1 MWGSTFGGSTFA
13 DLAEKARKQAEEL
26 STQVQTSAVVSDGL
40 SGVGGLFNLD
50 SIQQNSSQDDEMQE
64 QQRKVLSEKLSSEVV
79 EFDTGEEE
87 IVNNEI
93 SGFDEQDVSNKN
105 EDAFNDHIV
114 NVNDVNTEEIV
125 AENRNNDM
133 VNEPTA
139 EAESNIDLHA
149 FSEKVTEEVEE
160 EYNDEDGWDEED
172 IPLDDDIEVKSE
184 KSITPEVKEVEPAAS
199 KEPEENGFF
208 HNSFEDVSS
217 TSSGNIWSSPPVSQP
232 TNVVEEIAQAEI
244 KQVEHEEE
252 EQQEYEDDDNIME
265 QTVSPIQNKVIENNV
280 TSPNVEEEAQP
291 LPETNPIETPKP
303 TTPQR
308 RQEDNIE
315 QTVPPIQNEVIE
327 NDTSPKV
334 EEEAQ
339 IEAPEP
345 TTPQRIPIDA
355 TPPHMVQKFMQQIQ
369 RITEHHKTEMSEL
382 EQKLQEK
389 DDLLRQYQEQPDR
402 RQDLERTSSSDKFK
416 ELQKQEEYYKKLVKE
431 QTDKLDD
438 ERSQNTALKTSL
450 TQLEEKHKNYTI
462 SVKSDMETQR
472 VEFKEIIQNLEMELS
487 NCQRSEKE
495 VKDKMEILDI
505 ELSEKEE
512 IYKNKSM
519 EYEKIIKTKN
529 VQLEE
534 ERTKVGMFQSNLDT
548 LLEKEKDNETSSV
561 EDKIQIQKLQGE
573 LSKFQNELD
582 NQIQTSNT
590 LEETLRKTEQEKIKS
605 QEQYEALKARVK
617 VVATELK
624 ERRQENRD
632 LKSANSNLNTELV
645 LLKDEKEKLKTELD
659 NSKSYSMDNEQQ
671 SEEYQIRVK
680 EMEEELEEIQ
690 KKYSDAESV
699 GNVALQQYKKKAQA
713 ALANANARAASA
725 NQRKEEME
733 VEFRSLKAA
742 AEEAEA
748 ERKEAVR
755 ERVEGIDKVTNDF
768 KKLDE
773 AYQTT
778 SAELTRMTQKAN
790 ELSAEKDNLEQGL
803 QDSINEQHRLYDEI
817 QKLSDEVSKQREM
830 ANSYSAELDQ
840 EKSITRD
847 LTNSLRNFKEQHERS
862 AAAAFMAKQRETSGL
877 MSSLVDAS
885 SADHAAGIA
894 ADSTKHVL
902 VQNEGMVTMLQEELD
917 GANEAVKELKKELR
931 DALTREKE
939 REAMQYNVGSISS
952 NPEQMV
958 QQQNLIEKH
967 ETSNNSST
975 TPLFYAIEK
984 QAELKIARDEIN
996 RLANLVSEL
1005 ETRKQAAWEEKEEFR
1020 KNMEE
1025 AEARL
1030 RRHEKLGASARPT
1043 PVSSRASPYSNS
1055 YNPTPK
1061 PESSENLNLEYLKN
1075 ITLRYIKASNTSERK
1090 ALIPVI
1096 AAVLC
1101 LTEDET
1107 QNAMNAVDSS
1117 RLGNVGN
1124 ALLESTKY
1132 FLS

>member
-1 MWGSTFGGSTFA
+1 MWGSTFGGSAFA

-26 STQVQTSAVVSDGL
+26 STQYQTSTVVSEGL

-50 SIQQNSSQDDEMQE
+50 SIQQNGSQDDEMQE
-64 QQRKVLSEKLSSEVV
+64 HQRKQLSERLSSEVV
-79 EFDTGEEE
+79 EFDTGNKEE
-87 IVNNEI
+87 IVANNEI
-93 SGFDEQDVSNKN
+93 SDFHEKQVS
-105 EDAFNDHIV
+105 DD
-114 NVNDVNTEEIV
+114 VNDVNTKQAVEENVNDNIV
-125 AENRNNDM
+125 DQSENDM
-133 VNEPTA
+133 VNEPTVA
-139 EAESNIDLHA
+139 VESNIDFA
-149 FSEKVTEEVEE
+149 NSGNVEEAEE
-160 EYNDEDGWDEED
+160 EYINDEDGWDEED

-184 KSITPEVKEVEPAAS
+184 KSTTAKEVEP
-199 KEPEENGFF
+199 KP
-208 HNSFEDVSS
+208 EDVSS
-217 TSSGNIWSSPPVSQP
+217 TSSGNIWSSPPVPQP
-232 TNVVEEIAQAEI
+232 TTDNVVKEVVEVEI
-244 KQVEHEEE
+244 KQVENEEE
-252 EQQEYEDDDNIME
+252 ERQEYEEENDDME
-265 QTVSPIQNKVIENNV
+265 QTVPSIQNEGVENY
-280 TSPNVEEEAQP
+280 
-291 LPETNPIETPKP
+291 
-303 TTPQR
+303 
-308 RQEDNIE
+308 E
-315 QTVPPIQNEVIE
+315 QTLPPVQNEVIE
-327 NDTSPKV
+327 NDEKTVPPVQNEVTENNDTDDSPQG
-334 EEEAQ
+334 EEEQ
-339 IEAPEP
+339 HPPPEEPIEPP
-345 TTPQRIPIDA
+345 KPITPQQNQRPVDA

-369 RITEHHKTEMSEL
+369 RITEHHKTEMTEL

-389 DDLLRQYQEQPDR
+389 DDLLRQSQEQLDQQQ
-402 RQDLERTSSSDKFK
+402 RQVLERSSSTDKFK
-416 ELQKQEEYYKKLVKE
+416 ELQKQEEYYKKLIKE
-431 QTDKLDD
+431 QKGKLDD

-450 TQLEEKHKNYTI
+450 TQLEEKHQNYTL
-462 SVKSDMETQR
+462 SVKNDMETQR
-472 VEFKEIIQNLEMELS
+472 VGFKEIIQNLETELTNS
-487 NCQRSEKE
+487 QRSEKE
-495 VKDKMEILDI
+495 VKDKLEILDI

-512 IYKNKSM
+512 MYKNKNM

-561 EDKIQIQKLQGE
+561 QDKIQIQKLQEE
-573 LSKFQNELD
+573 LTKFQNELD
-582 NQIQTSNT
+582 NQIQTSKT
-590 LEETLRKTEQEKIKS
+590 LEEKHQKTEQEKIKS

-632 LKSANSNLNTELV
+632 LKSINSNLNTELV
-645 LLKDEKEKLKTELD
+645 LLKDEKEKLKAELD
-659 NSKSYSMDNEQQ
+659 NSKSSSMDNEQQ

-680 EMEEELEEIQ
+680 ELEEELEEIQ

-733 VEFRSLKAA
+733 VEVRSLKAA

-768 KKLDE
+768 KRLDE

-778 SAELTRMTQKAN
+778 SAELQRMTQKVK
-790 ELSAEKDNLEQGL
+790 ELSTEKDSLEQGL

-817 QKLSDEVSKQREM
+817 QKLSDEVTKQKEM
-830 ANSYSAELDQ
+830 VNSYSAELDQ

-877 MSSLVDAS
+877 IGSMDDTS

-917 GANEAVKELKKELR
+917 GANEAIKELKKELR

-939 REAMQYNVGSISS
+939 REAIQYSNNVGPIPS
-952 NPEQMV
+952 NPAEMLSEQHH
-958 QQQNLIEKH
+958 IEKQNH
-967 ETSNNSST
+967 ETSNNSSA

-1005 ETRKQAAWEEKEEFR
+1005 ETTKQAAWEEKEEFR
-1020 KNMEE
+1020 KKMEE

-1030 RRHEKLGASARPT
+1030 RRHEKLGTSAVGARPA
-1043 PVSSRASPYSNS
+1043 PSVSSRASPYGNS
-1055 YNPTPK
+1055 YIPAPSSK

-1075 ITLRYIKASNTSERK
+1075 ITLRYIKASTTSERK

-1117 RLGNVGN
+1117 GLGNVGN